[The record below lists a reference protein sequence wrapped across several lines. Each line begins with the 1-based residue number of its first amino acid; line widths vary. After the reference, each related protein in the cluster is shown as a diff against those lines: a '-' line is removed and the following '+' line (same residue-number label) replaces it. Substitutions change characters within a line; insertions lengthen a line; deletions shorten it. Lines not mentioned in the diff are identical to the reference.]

1 MTELSDR
8 RQEKRK
14 VVMAFTLVYDLE
26 NGKLLGYL
34 RDLTMKG
41 AQVNGE
47 KTLEINKQVTL
58 SIEMPEGVPEVKEKR
73 LNIPARVA
81 RCVRDE
87 ESSSSYEIGFAFT
100 ELKPEQIQVM
110 EKLLERYHFRHK
122 LY

>member
-14 VVMAFTLVYDLE
+14 VVMAFTLVYELE
-26 NGKLLGYL
+26 KGKVLGYL

-47 KTLEINKQVTL
+47 KTLAVNTQITL
-58 SIEMPEGVPEVKEKR
+58 SIELPEEMPGVKPNR
-73 LNIPARVA
+73 LDIPARVA
-81 RCVRDE
+81 RCVEDP
-87 ESSSSYEIGFAFT
+87 ESSSSYEIGFEFT
-100 ELKPEQIQVM
+100 NLQPEQTQAI
-110 EKLLERYHFRHK
+110 EELLERYHFRHK